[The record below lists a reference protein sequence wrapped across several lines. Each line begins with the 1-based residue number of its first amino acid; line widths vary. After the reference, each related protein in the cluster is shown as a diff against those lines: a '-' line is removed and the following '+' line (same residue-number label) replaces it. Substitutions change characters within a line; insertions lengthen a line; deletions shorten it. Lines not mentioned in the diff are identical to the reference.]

1 MFKPCLSLTVDVT
14 KDPIKTF
21 ERSENV
27 DRKYAIGESTTPG
40 RRLGKFLL
48 LALVERG
55 YISLKSKLS
64 CGSSKRFPC
73 VVLRVGFL
81 GRIHGPM
88 LCGCGRECTL
98 SQHLGRMRTT
108 RRRSLGRVNHDWPSP
123 LPSPPLLRGIEDAR
137 RRPRPLLC
145 PQTAHE
151 NLREA
156 TPTAQ
161 TPSTHLR
168 P

>member
-1 MFKPCLSLTVDVT
+1 MMVLLVTVRKIGLLYVHSVTSSEIYYVLNIIKYTSKISFCLVFFHEQRGACVILFKPCLSLTVDVT
-14 KDPIKTF
+14 KDPTKTF

-27 DRKYAIGESTTPG
+27 
-40 RRLGKFLL
+40 KFLL

-108 RRRSLGRVNHDWPSP
+108 RRRSLGRGSE
-123 LPSPPLLRGIEDAR
+123 S
-137 RRPRPLLC
+137 
-145 PQTAHE
+145 
-151 NLREA
+151 
-156 TPTAQ
+156 
-161 TPSTHLR
+161 
-168 P
+168 